1 MAIEGMDLDAVQP
14 VITTLGNAVS
24 ELQTLI
30 GSTSSA
36 YSAIENSWRG
46 NDANQFHSQWPSF
59 VSALNQAHNDLSQLH
74 THLLSNYN
82 AQQSASNQY

>member
-82 AQQSASNQY
+82 AQQSASSQY